1 MSSIQSIPERSPA
14 PFVGLPD
21 PRFFYGNLANLE
33 VLAGLRFGIEARKGL
48 ILFTG
53 EPGTGKTTI
62 LHELR
67 RELDVKVACILV
79 GDPNLRLSEILRLIL
94 RHLGIAGAVDD
105 DARAIGAC
113 RAALAAHAE
122 NNRIFSIAFEEAER
136 LPDQTIEILT
146 QHFLGKGFDPASNL
160 LQIVLAGRPELRHR
174 MFMPPLSALHT
185 QVEIECRLRPLD
197 SRQIEHYIKHRLA
210 AAEFPVDLFD
220 RAASE
225 RIATHSGGRLDL
237 VNAICQRVLEE
248 TNANAPAETLDAVL
262 KDFELSR
269 SEAHM
274 TTAAPLANE
283 TAYLESTDISNDWST
298 TVIAREI
305 PEPKKNN
312 AVRYGTVALAVFFL
326 TMFGIAAVWFTS
338 GAPRAQLAN
347 WSLELEERAT
357 GQRDPSRA
365 DVSRADAVP
374 EAGSETAPQPQRAKR
389 QDQPLT
395 DRTGPSAKDRAA
407 SRASETLLYADRGRI
422 INDRSFELPSNPAED
437 PSMQR
442 EPRIERIS
450 DRELAAQITRAIA
463 NRALRGIS
471 VSVKEREAILE
482 GVVASEAQKQAAETA
497 VRDVPG
503 LRSVVNRLT
512 IE

>member
-1 MSSIQSIPERSPA
+1 
-14 PFVGLPD
+14 
-21 PRFFYGNLANLE
+21 
-33 VLAGLRFGIEARKGL
+33 
-48 ILFTG
+48 
-53 EPGTGKTTI
+53 
-62 LHELR
+62 
-67 RELDVKVACILV
+67 
-79 GDPNLRLSEILRLIL
+79 
-94 RHLGIAGAVDD
+94 
-105 DARAIGAC
+105 
-113 RAALAAHAE
+113 
-122 NNRIFSIAFEEAER
+122 
-136 LPDQTIEILT
+136 
-146 QHFLGKGFDPASNL
+146 
-160 LQIVLAGRPELRHR
+160 
-174 MFMPPLSALHT
+174 MPPLSALHT

-197 SRQIEHYIKHRLA
+197 SRQVEHYIKHRLA

-220 RAASE
+220 RTASE

-248 TNANAPAETLDAVL
+248 TNANATAETLDAVL
-262 KDFELSR
+262 KELSR

-274 TTAAPLANE
+274 ATAAPLANE
-283 TAYLESTDISNDWST
+283 TAYLESTDISNDWSA

-305 PEPKKNN
+305 RENKKDN

-326 TMFGIAAVWFTS
+326 TIFGIAAVWFTS
-338 GAPRAQLAN
+338 EAPRAQLAN

-357 GQRDPSRA
+357 RQRHPSRA
-365 DVSRADAVP
+365 DVSGADTVP
-374 EAGSETAPQPQRAKR
+374 ETGSETPPQPQRATR

-395 DRTGPSAKDRAA
+395 DRTGPSAKGRAA
-407 SRASETLLYADRGRI
+407 SRASETLPYADRGRRI
-422 INDRSFELPSNPAED
+422 TDRSFELSSNPAED
-437 PSMQR
+437 PSIQR

-450 DRELAAQITRAIA
+450 DRELGAQITRAIA

>member
-1 MSSIQSIPERSPA
+1 MSSIQSIAERSPA

-53 EPGTGKTTI
+53 GPGTGKTAI

-79 GDPNLRLSEILRLIL
+79 GDPALRLSEILRLIL
-94 RHLGIAGAVDD
+94 RHLGVARTVDD

-122 NNRIFSIAFEEAER
+122 NNRIFSIAFDEAER
-136 LPDQTIEILT
+136 LPDQTIEVLT

-160 LQIVLAGRPELRHR
+160 LQIVLAGRPELRNR

-185 QVEIECRLRPLD
+185 QVEIECRLLPLD
-197 SRQIEHYIKHRLA
+197 SRQVEHYIKHRLA
-210 AAEFPVDLFD
+210 AAELPVDLFD

-225 RIATHSGGRLDL
+225 RIATLSGGRLDL

-248 TNANAPAETLDAVL
+248 TNANATVIDAVL

-269 SEAHM
+269 SEAPM
-274 TTAAPLANE
+274 TTAAPLANA
-283 TAYLESTDISNDWST
+283 TAYLESTDISNDWSA

-305 PEPKKNN
+305 PENKKDN

-326 TMFGIAAVWFTS
+326 TILGIAAAWFTS
-338 GAPRAQLAN
+338 AAPRAQLAD
-347 WSLELEERAT
+347 WSLELEKSAT
-357 GQRDPSRA
+357 GQRDPSRT
-365 DVSRADAVP
+365 DVSSADAVSEP
-374 EAGSETAPQPQRAKR
+374 GSETPPQPQRAKR
-389 QDQPLT
+389 QDRPLT
-395 DRTGPSAKDRAA
+395 DRNGPSAEDRPA
-407 SRASETLLYADRGRI
+407 SRSSETLPSADRGRI
-422 INDRSFELPSNPAED
+422 MNDRSFEVPTNPAED
-437 PSMQR
+437 PTMQR
-442 EPRIERIS
+442 EPRIERTS
-450 DRELAAQITRAIA
+450 DRELAEQITRAIA

-471 VSVKEREAILE
+471 VSVKDRDAVLE

-497 VRDVPG
+497 VRDVAG
-503 LRSVVNRLT
+503 LRSVLNRLT

>member
-1 MSSIQSIPERSPA
+1 MSSIQSIAECSPA

-53 EPGTGKTTI
+53 GPGTGKTTI

-94 RHLGIAGAVDD
+94 RHLGVAGAVDD

-122 NNRIFSIAFEEAER
+122 NNRIFSIAFDEAER
-136 LPDQTIEILT
+136 LPDQTIDVLT

-210 AAEFPVDLFD
+210 AAELPVDLFD

-225 RIATHSGGRLDL
+225 RIATHSGGRPDF

-248 TNANAPAETLDAVL
+248 TNANATAETLDAVL

-274 TTAAPLANE
+274 STAAPVANA
-283 TAYLESTDISNDWST
+283 AYLESTDISNDRSA
-298 TVIAREI
+298 TVIARDI
-305 PEPKKNN
+305 PENKKDN

-338 GAPRAQLAN
+338 EAPRAQLAN

-365 DVSRADAVP
+365 DVSSADAVP
-374 EAGSETAPQPQRAKR
+374 EPGSETPPEPQRAKR
-389 QDQPLT
+389 QEQPLT
-395 DRTGPSAKDRAA
+395 ETPGPSAKDGAA
-407 SRASETLLYADRGRI
+407 SRASETLPYADRGRTV
-422 INDRSFELPSNPAED
+422 NDRSFELPSNPAD
-437 PSMQR
+437 DRSMHR
-442 EPRIERIS
+442 EPRIERTS
-450 DRELAAQITRAIA
+450 DGELAAQITRAIA

-471 VSVKEREAILE
+471 VSVKDREAVLE
-482 GVVASEAQKQAAETA
+482 GVVASEAQKQAAEAA

-503 LRSVVNRLT
+503 LRSVLNRLT